1 MQNGF
6 VALLTSSFAATA
18 AVLPARFIG
27 VDGQHADAGTNA
39 IGVARSEGDVGDQ
52 VPLDVLGT
60 TLVEA
65 GAVIGDWD
73 LVEVGADGKAV
84 PHDAGKAV
92 GRVQGDGGIAGA
104 LLEVLLIPN

>member
-6 VALLTSSFAATA
+6 VALLTTNFTATA
-18 AVLPARFIG
+18 VVLAARFIG
-27 VDGQHADAGTNA
+27 ADGQHADAGANA
-39 IGVARSEGDVGDQ
+39 IGVARSDGEIGDV

-65 GAVIGDWD
+65 GNVVGDWD
-73 LVEVGADGKAV
+73 LVQVGADGKAV
-84 PHDAGKAV
+84 PKTDGIAV
-92 GRVQGDGGIAGA
+92 GRVQGAGGTAGT